1 MDLYPPRLFVGAV
14 LVVGHTD
21 VVPLVVLAGLVHL
34 EPPGHLVLLG
44 ATAGHHRDSHVVPRQ
59 TVGLVVSS
67 LEQPADVRDGEP
79 RGLTHQDHLVTSN
92 VSNAVWS
99 GQNAWSSFTGSG
111 VLHFEVTPFRIL
123 SLSHLADAG
132 VGDVIG
138 TTECVL
144 VITDTD
150 PDVPVLVHLT
160 GEVVPAG
167 RVLVASPGDVTDLAL
182 GLCAYLA
189 TFTPVARDSSLA
201 GLVLLLRTGAAIT
214 GSAIRW
220 SIFLS
225 HGETKESQE
234 TRNEHYSLHS
244 VAADE
249 VLTTFPPLPKI

>member
-1 MDLYPPRLFVGAV
+1 MFFQARNNRGPICVCWGGGVNPSGFYCILFFKLNYINGNLITKSIGPFPFCIVPPLKKYTMLIVCRW
-14 LVVGHTD
+14 H
-21 VVPLVVLAGLVHL
+21 
-34 EPPGHLVLLG
+34 
-44 ATAGHHRDSHVVPRQ
+44 Q
-59 TVGLVVSS
+59 S
-67 LEQPADVRDGEP
+67 L
-79 RGLTHQDHLVTSN
+79 T
-92 VSNAVWS
+92 
-99 GQNAWSSFTGSG
+99 SFTGSG

-144 VITDTD
+144 VVTDTD
-150 PDVPVLVHLT
+150 PDVSVLVHLT

-167 RVLVASPGDVTDLAL
+167 WVLVASPGDVTDLAF
-182 GLCAYLA
+182 GLCAYLT

-220 SIFLS
+220 DIFLS

>member
-1 MDLYPPRLFVGAV
+1 MLIVCRW
-14 LVVGHTD
+14 H
-21 VVPLVVLAGLVHL
+21 
-34 EPPGHLVLLG
+34 
-44 ATAGHHRDSHVVPRQ
+44 Q
-59 TVGLVVSS
+59 S
-67 LEQPADVRDGEP
+67 L
-79 RGLTHQDHLVTSN
+79 T
-92 VSNAVWS
+92 
-99 GQNAWSSFTGSG
+99 SFTGSG

-132 VGDVIG
+132 VSDVIG

-144 VITDTD
+144 VVTDTD

-167 RVLVASPGDVTDLAL
+167 RVLVASPGDVTDLAF

-220 SIFLS
+220 DIFLS
-225 HGETKESQE
+225 HRETKESQE

-244 VAADE
+244 VGADE
-249 VLTTFPPLPKI
+249 VLTTFSLFLKYET